1 MKTSRTGKVRVG
13 VESTDRFF
21 ARTRLDARRL
31 DRGEKLPAG
40 VTLSFEDPADFLE
53 VITPARMR
61 ILRAISGK
69 AVPLFALAASLSRD
83 PSAVRRDVS
92 LLESKH
98 LVRTR
103 KIPNPGHGMQTVVE
117 KVATTI
123 MLAATTI

>member
-1 MKTSRTGKVRVG
+1 
-13 VESTDRFF
+13 
-21 ARTRLDARRL
+21 
-31 DRGEKLPAG
+31 
-40 VTLSFEDPADFLE
+40 
-53 VITPARMR
+53 MR

-69 AVPLFALAASLSRD
+69 AVPLFALAVSLSRD

-117 KVATTI
+117 KAAATIT
-123 MLAATTI
+123 LAATV